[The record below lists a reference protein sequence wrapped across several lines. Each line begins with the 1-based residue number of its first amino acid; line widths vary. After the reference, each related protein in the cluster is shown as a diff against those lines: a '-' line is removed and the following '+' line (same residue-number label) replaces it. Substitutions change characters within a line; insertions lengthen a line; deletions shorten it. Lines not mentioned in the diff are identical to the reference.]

1 MGAIE
6 GGERGCPMGGAK
18 TTGASGAGGTAV
30 LSSPATPLSPRDGRA
45 VIGVIV
51 AAMMFNGFMVTL
63 MSVALPAVARAYGV
77 TVAQANWVVL
87 VFAIVAATVIT
98 MGARLLHRWGL
109 KRLMVVACGCM
120 AAGGIVGF
128 LAVNY
133 AGIMAARVLHACAAG
148 LLYPTASTSIMK
160 AAPPDR
166 RTFSLSLKT
175 AAGGIAASPFLSGLV
190 LTHFGVNAMFLPTA
204 VMGLGCLVAS
214 VVFVKPIGER
224 DAALKPIDVPSALL
238 AFVGL
243 GCAMFGTPEINH
255 ALAVALPLLEIAA
268 GSGCGFALVHFAG
281 SGEFKTVG
289 AAVLGLFAWRQRG
302 LAVPLLNLRP
312 LANRTFLVGVLLVM
326 FSSFAEHALRLTV
339 PLYLEGAAGF
349 TASAAGLFMLLPQL
363 AYAGSAMVAGKI
375 VDRRGIWPLVPAGFA
390 IIVAGLAALWGLA
403 EGKVVAALLVVVFVI
418 LAGVGTETAP
428 NREVALAALDA
439 EALAAGSSISSVF
452 VQLASALSS
461 ALLVGFFTNEVAAQ
475 THAGASEAAAYV
487 GGFQDVMLMA
497 LAIEAVM
504 LVAAVLYARKHRR
517 ARGGR

>member
-1 MGAIE
+1 
-6 GGERGCPMGGAK
+6 MGGAK
-18 TTGASGAGGTAV
+18 TTGASGAGGTAG
-30 LSSPATPLSPRDGRA
+30 LSSPATPRSPRDGRA

-51 AAMMFNGFMVTL
+51 TAMMFNGFMVTL
-63 MSVALPAVARAYGV
+63 MSVALPAVARTYGV

-120 AAGGIVGF
+120 AAGGIGF
-128 LAVNY
+128 
-133 AGIMAARVLHACAAG
+133 
-148 LLYPTASTSIMK
+148 
-160 AAPPDR
+160 
-166 RTFSLSLKT
+166 
-175 AAGGIAASPFLSGLV
+175 AASPFLSGLV

-224 DAALKPIDVPSALL
+224 DAAPKPIDVPSALL

-243 GCAMFGTPEINH
+243 GCAMFGISEINH
-255 ALAVALPLLEIAA
+255 ALAVALPLLA
-268 GSGCGFALVHFAG
+268 
-281 SGEFKTVG
+281 VG

-302 LAVPLLNLRP
+302 LATPLLNLRP

-375 VDRRGIWPLVPAGFA
+375 VDRHGIWPLVPVGFA

-418 LAGVGTETAP
+418 LAGVGTETAL

>member
-18 TTGASGAGGTAV
+18 TTGASGAGGTAGP
-30 LSSPATPLSPRDGRA
+30 SAPATPLSPRDGRA

-160 AAPPDR
+160 AAPSDR

-175 AAGGIAASPFLSGLV
+175 AAGGIG
-190 LTHFGVNAMFLPTA
+190 
-204 VMGLGCLVAS
+204 
-214 VVFVKPIGER
+214 VKPIGER

-243 GCAMFGTPEINH
+243 GCAMFGISEINH
-255 ALAVALPLLEIAA
+255 ALAVALPLLA
-268 GSGCGFALVHFAG
+268 
-281 SGEFKTVG
+281 VG

>member
-18 TTGASGAGGTAV
+18 TTGASGAGGTAGP
-30 LSSPATPLSPRDGRA
+30 SAPATPLSPRDGRA

-160 AAPPDR
+160 AAPSDR

-175 AAGGIAASPFLSGLV
+175 AAGGIGFAASPFLSGLV

-243 GCAMFGTPEINH
+243 GCAMFGISEINH
-255 ALAVALPLLEIAA
+255 ALAVALPLLA
-268 GSGCGFALVHFAG
+268 
-281 SGEFKTVG
+281 VG

-339 PLYLEGAAGF
+339 PLYLGGAAGF